1 MGLFDNLG
9 SVVGAALGDGK
20 LDIASIAEQALGQS
34 GGLGGLVGQLQ
45 QAGLADQV
53 TSWLGNGENKAV
65 SADEMQSA
73 IPMDQLAGLAKSF
86 GVDVSALPQMLAEHL
101 PAIIDKA
108 SPNGKL

>member
-20 LDIASIAEQALGQS
+20 LDVAAIAEQALGNS
-34 GGLGGLVGQLQ
+34 GGLSGIVGQLQ
-45 QAGLADQV
+45 QAGLEDQV
-53 TSWLGNGENKAV
+53 ASWLGNGENKAV

-73 IPMDQLAGLAKSF
+73 IPLDQLAGLAKSF
-86 GVDVSALPQMLAEHL
+86 GVDVSALPQLLAENL
-101 PAIIDKA
+101 PAIIDMA